1 MHQHRKRIGL
11 RIKALREQQN
21 LSSQQIAEAIKM
33 SENNYLRIE
42 EGKFSVSVDKLEEI
56 AVLLGT
62 RVNLILYSFFF
73 KSV

>member
-62 RVNLILYSFFF
+62 RVELI
-73 KSV
+73 